1 MLYLKREYFPT
12 LKEDPAGADI
22 ASHRLLLRAGMIR
35 QMGSG
40 TYTFLPLG
48 QRVLRQAC
56 AIVREEME
64 RAGAQEILMPILQP
78 AELWHESGRWDDYGP
93 EMMRLTDRHDRE
105 VCLGPTHEELVT
117 DLVRD
122 ELRSYKDLPVTL
134 WQMQVKFRDEVRPR
148 FGLFRTREFIM
159 KDAYSFNADAESLDE
174 TYRQMQVA
182 YARMCERMGLDWRMV
197 DADPGQIGGNET
209 VEFMALADAGESDLL
224 SCTCGFAADAEAAE
238 CEVEM
243 AGGEDVRELEKMPT
257 PGVHTIAE
265 LAAFLDVP
273 ENATVKALSG
283 TGDDG
288 RVYAIFIPGDHELNE
303 IKAERAVP
311 GWRLLDDAEMVA
323 AGLHKGSM
331 GPVGLPSGVVCVCDS
346 HLRGCHAWAVGAN
359 EDGYHYLGAEPGR
372 DFTPDAWADLVMAKA
387 GDGCPRCGAA
397 LSGTR
402 GIEVSQVFKLGTKY
416 SEALGATFM
425 DADGHERPF
434 VMGCYGVG
442 VTRSVAAVVEQ
453 RNDEAGMCWPVSL
466 APAEVVVLPLQTG
479 DDLVEPLARE
489 LAAALEER
497 GVQVAFDD
505 RDERAGVKFA
515 DADLVG
521 WPFQLVVGKRGA
533 KEGKVEFKDRATGE
547 KVELA
552 GAEAAERI
560 AAVVAG
566 ARRALEPQTASIDDL
581 L

>member
-1 MLYLKREYFPT
+1 MLHLKREYFPT

-48 QRVLRQAC
+48 MRVLLKAEQ
-56 AIVREEME
+56 IVREEMD
-64 RAGAQEILMPILQP
+64 ATGAQELLMPILQP

-93 EMMRLTDRHDRE
+93 ELMRLTDRHERG

-117 DLVRD
+117 DLVRN

-134 WQMQVKFRDEVRPR
+134 WQMQVKFRDEMRPR

-159 KDAYSFNADAESLDE
+159 KDAYSFNADAESLDA

-182 YARMCERMGLDWRMV
+182 YARVCERMGLDWRMV

-238 CEVEM
+238 CEVAM
-243 AGGEDVRELEKMPT
+243 AGGEGERALEKVAT
-257 PGVHTIAE
+257 PGVHTIAD

-273 ENATVKALSG
+273 ENATVKALAG
-283 TGDDG
+283 AGGDG
-288 RVYAIFIPGDHELNE
+288 RVYALFIPGDHELNE

-311 GWRLLDDAEMVA
+311 GWRLLSDEEMQE

-331 GPVGLPSGVVCVCDS
+331 GPVGLPDGVVCICDS
-346 HLRGCHAWAVGAN
+346 HLRGYHAWAVGAN
-359 EDGYHYLGAEPGR
+359 EDGFHYLGAEPGR
-372 DFTPDAWADLVMAKA
+372 DFMPDAWADLVMAQA
-387 GDGCPRCGAA
+387 GDGCPRCGQA
-397 LSGTR
+397 LVGTR

-425 DADGHERPF
+425 DPDGRERPF
-434 VMGCYGVG
+434 TMGCYGIG

-479 DDLVEPLARE
+479 DDMVEPLARE
-489 LAAALEER
+489 LAGALEAR
-497 GVQVAFDD
+497 GVEVAFDD

-547 KVELA
+547 KAELA
-552 GAEAAERI
+552 SADAAAHI
-560 AAVVAG
+560 AAVVAE
-566 ARRALEPQTASIDDL
+566 ARRALEAKTDSVGDL
-581 L
+581 R